1 MLLNKSAVKQFILEY
16 LKSKRPHLRI
26 GRVSKKALDHYEA
39 LLTNRIM
46 ADVFSHPTKGKTFYP
61 VTDKSI

>member
-1 MLLNKSAVKQFILEY
+1 MILNRKATKEFILEY

-26 GRVSKKALDHYEA
+26 DRVSKKTLDHYEA
-39 LLTNRIM
+39 LLTNRII